1 MPAEAR
7 RSVKLPRMSETTIP
21 PRVREIL
28 EANPDAYSELVPR
41 GGTPA
46 RAREVLEGISA
57 DQLFDRPVTSRV
69 DADGVL
75 AGVWLW
81 LDGLDESHQVVQS
94 AQSGTLA
101 FWHAIMHRREGDFW
115 NSKYWYARC
124 RNHPALAD
132 LAPAAN
138 ELLGAGSPALND
150 VLDSGHWDADGFVDL
165 VERVHRKPASDPLRQ
180 AAVKL
185 QRLEWE
191 RLLASCATRATR

>member
-1 MPAEAR
+1 
-7 RSVKLPRMSETTIP
+7 MSHEVWP

-28 EANPDAYSELVPR
+28 ASHPDAYAELVPR

-46 RAREVLEGISA
+46 GAKAALGSVSP
-57 DQLFDRPVTSRV
+57 DQLLDRKVISRV

-75 AGVWLW
+75 AGLWLW
-81 LDGLDESHQVVQS
+81 LDALDESHQIVQS

-124 RNHPALAD
+124 RNHPVLAE
-132 LAPAAN
+132 LGPAAR
-138 ELLGAGSPALND
+138 ELLGPESLALQP
-150 VLDSGHWDADGFVDL
+150 VLDGEAWDADGFVDL
-165 VERVHRKPASDPLRQ
+165 VERVHANPASDPLRQ
-180 AAVKL
+180 AAVQL

-191 RLLASCATRATR
+191 HLFGHCVRRAIAT